1 MHARG
6 RAKLNEKKNTIQMD
20 RKFLKTNK
28 QDVFGLRN
36 MVCGLGHPQSPG

>member
-6 RAKLNEKKNTIQMD
+6 RAKLNKKKLQFQMD
-20 RKFLKTNK
+20 RKSLKTNK
-28 QDVFGLRN
+28 QDEFGLRN